1 MSGRNVKNAFE
12 FRSSLLAVFLCL
24 LFVVLAAKLFYLQVL
39 QGAELKKAAEA
50 QHSIYQKLLPSRGE
64 IDMVDK
70 ASSALVPLATNVK
83 SYLVY
88 AVPSEVLNPGLA
100 AASLAGVLQLDSK
113 DILGKI
119 TQTDKKYVIIKKQLT
134 DAEQSQIKQL
144 ALAGIF
150 FDSED
155 TRVYPQNSLLSQTVG
170 FLGYSGKNPNKTG
183 LYGLERYFNQDLSGS
198 SGQVTA
204 QKDSGGA
211 MIYGAGIDRE
221 PALDGANLILTI
233 DQTIQFQAESMLKD
247 MVDKN
252 GADSGSIIVANPK
265 TGAILA
271 LAGYPNFDPN
281 QYNTVANPADFN
293 NQTVTGNYEPG
304 SVFKAIT
311 MAAALDENKVTAT
324 STYVDTGDVA
334 VGGFHIHNSDNKAH
348 GLTTMTQVLDWSY
361 NTGAVYAEN
370 QLGNPDFLKYVN
382 AFGFGQATGIE
393 LPETKGS
400 LDGLKGNN
408 QTNYDTAS
416 FGQGILV
423 TPMQMLQ
430 AYTAFA
436 NGGKMMKPYII
447 QSEIFPDG
455 KIVDTKPTV
464 VKQVISPQTASTLD
478 AMLVDVVE
486 NGYGAKAAVPGYF
499 VAGKTGTAQVAG
511 PDGKYLVNDNIGSFI
526 GFAPVDNPQF
536 VMLIRVDHP
545 RDAEFSETT
554 AVPVWGKLAQFILNY
569 MGIPPSRP
577 IPANKQ

>member
-1 MSGRNVKNAFE
+1 M
-12 FRSSLLAVFLCL
+12 AVFLCL
-24 LFVVLAAKLFYLQVL
+24 LFMVITARLFYLQVL
-39 QGAELKKAAEA
+39 HGSQLKQQAEA
-50 QHSIYQKLLPSRGE
+50 QHNIYQKLLPSRGE
-64 IDMVDK
+64 IDLVDK
-70 ASSALVPLATNVK
+70 ASSALVPLATNIK

-88 AVPSEVLNPGLA
+88 AVPPEIINPNLTA
-100 AASLAGVLQLDSK
+100 AGLAGVLKMDQA
-113 DILGKI
+113 DILSKI

-134 DAEQSQIKQL
+134 DQEQAQIKQL

-155 TRVYPQNSLLSQTVG
+155 ARVYPQNSLLSQTVG
-170 FLGYSGKNPNKTG
+170 FLGYSGQNPDKTG
-183 LYGLERYFNQDLSGS
+183 LYGLERYFNQPLSGAP
-198 SGQVTA
+198 GQITA
-204 QKDSGGA
+204 QKDNGGI
-211 MIYGAGIDRE
+211 MIYGAAIDQQ
-221 PALDGANLILTI
+221 PAIDGVNLLLTI

-252 GADSGSIIVANPK
+252 GADSGCVIVANPK

-281 QYNTVANPADFN
+281 QYSKADNPADYN
-293 NQTVTGNYEPG
+293 NKAVTGNYEPG

-311 MAAALDENKVTAT
+311 MAAALDEGKVTPLT
-324 STYVDTGDVA
+324 TYNDTGDVA

-348 GLTTMTQVLDWSY
+348 GVTTMTQVLDWSY
-361 NTGAVYAEN
+361 NTGAVYAES
-370 QLGNPDFLKYVN
+370 QLGNADFLKYVN
-382 AFGFGQATGIE
+382 AFGFGKPTGVE

-400 LDGLKGNN
+400 TDGLKGNN

-423 TPMQMLQ
+423 TPMQLLE
-430 AYTAFA
+430 AYTTFA
-436 NGGKMMKPYII
+436 NGGKMMKPYLV
-447 QSEIFPDG
+447 QSKIYPDG
-455 KIVDTKPTV
+455 RVVDTQPV
-464 VKQVISPQTASTLD
+464 MVAQVISPQTAATLD

-511 PDGKYLVNDNIGSFI
+511 NNGRYLENDNIGSFI
-526 GFAPVDNPQF
+526 GFAPVENPQF
-536 VMLIRVDHP
+536 VMLIRIDHP
-545 RDAEFSETT
+545 TDAKFSETT

-577 IPANKQ
+577 IPPSKQ